1 MPTSQYHQINQIL
14 QLITLTNPKSVLDMG
29 VGFGKYGFLTREY
42 LDIFYGRMQK
52 DTEWKITL
60 DGIEAF
66 ENYINPVHHYIYN
79 ELFIGNALE
88 ILPTL
93 NKRYDLVLLIDVLEH
108 FVLEEGIKILA
119 ECRKKGRNIIISVP
133 KSWYTQNMAF
143 GNEYETHRAHWR
155 KEDFSIL
162 ENKFFVRNKI
172 SLICY
177 SGIES
182 NHVSRKLSKLK
193 LEGYRNMLVS
203 FLEFL
208 RIKDIIKN
216 YRNINSEIS
225 EK

>member
-1 MPTSQYHQINQIL
+1 MPTSQYQQISQIL
-14 QLITLTNPKSVLDMG
+14 QLITLTNPKSVLDIG

-42 LDIFYGRMQK
+42 LDIFYERMQK

-66 ENYINPVHHYIYN
+66 ENYINPVHRYIYN
-79 ELFIGNALE
+79 SLFIGNALD

-108 FVLEEGIKILA
+108 FVVEEGIKILA

-133 KSWYTQNMAF
+133 KSWYTQDMAF
-143 GNEYETHRAHWR
+143 GNEYETHRAHWK

-177 SGIES
+177 SGIDS
-182 NHVSRKLSKLK
+182 THVSRKLSKLK
-193 LEGYRNMLVS
+193 FEGYRNMLVS

-208 RIKDIIKN
+208 RIKNIIKKLLKYKFLN
-216 YRNINSEIS
+216 Q
-225 EK
+225 